1 LEQLR
6 NTVVA
11 VREGA
16 PIQLKEIATV
26 EDSSQEITRIV
37 RINGEP
43 GIRLAVNKQSGTNT
57 VEVARKVLREIERIN
72 QDLPQIH
79 LTPIIDTS
87 DYIERSITNVGTVM
101 LYGGALA
108 VIVLLFFLRSLRA
121 TAVITTAIP
130 ISIIATF
137 VLMYFGGFT
146 LNIMTLGGLALG
158 IGMLVDSAIVVLEN
172 IFRLKQSGMEAE
184 SAAIHGSEEVAAAI
198 IASTLTTL
206 AVFFPLIFV
215 RGMSGVMFKQLAYV
229 VSFSLGCSLVVAL
242 SLVPMLAARLLPQN
256 TDRGRT
262 PSKKENRFFQRLE
275 ESYTGLLRFALN
287 HRWLII
293 FLTLLVLAGSLS
305 LSRFLGTELMPTT
318 DEGEVRVYAE
328 MEVGTRVEVVNELF
342 EKIEAVVKREV
353 PEIKNTVSYVGG
365 TSWRT
370 SGSHTGQL
378 RIALKPRAERTRSSE
393 EISRVL
399 RRSLSGIPGVTIRT
413 RPGRGL
419 FLLRMGTGHSER
431 VEVEIRGHDL
441 IKAEALSRRVQAVVD
456 TVDGVTDTQISLD
469 AGRPEE
475 IIIID
480 RQKAS
485 DMKLS
490 VSVISDMLKTAI
502 SGTLASYFREAGDEI
517 GIRVKLKDAEKMN
530 LREILDLTINNRDGQ
545 PVVLRNVV
553 HIEPQTGPVII
564 ERMNQE
570 RIVTIRAHISG
581 RDMGSVIR
589 IRYKGH

>member
-1 LEQLR
+1 
-6 NTVVA
+6 
-11 VREGA
+11 
-16 PIQLKEIATV
+16 
-26 EDSSQEITRIV
+26 
-37 RINGEP
+37 
-43 GIRLAVNKQSGTNT
+43 
-57 VEVARKVLREIERIN
+57 
-72 QDLPQIH
+72 
-79 LTPIIDTS
+79 
-87 DYIERSITNVGTVM
+87 
-101 LYGGALA
+101 
-108 VIVLLFFLRSLRA
+108 
-121 TAVITTAIP
+121 
-130 ISIIATF
+130 
-137 VLMYFGGFT
+137 
-146 LNIMTLGGLALG
+146 
-158 IGMLVDSAIVVLEN
+158 
-172 IFRLKQSGMEAE
+172 
-184 SAAIHGSEEVAAAI
+184 
-198 IASTLTTL
+198 
-206 AVFFPLIFV
+206 
-215 RGMSGVMFKQLAYV
+215 
-229 VSFSLGCSLVVAL
+229 
-242 SLVPMLAARLLPQN
+242 
-256 TDRGRT
+256 
-262 PSKKENRFFQRLE
+262 
-275 ESYTGLLRFALN
+275 
-287 HRWLII
+287 
-293 FLTLLVLAGSLS
+293 
-305 LSRFLGTELMPTT
+305 
-318 DEGEVRVYAE
+318 

-431 VEVEIRGHDL
+431 VELEIRGHDL

-456 TVDGVTDTQISLD
+456 AVDGVTDTQISLD

-475 IIIID
+475 IVIID

-490 VSVISDMLKTAI
+490 VSVISDMLQTAI

-530 LREILDLTINNRDGQ
+530 LREILDLTINNRDGE

-589 IRYKGH
+589 DIRQGLSVIPVPRDFGILFGGDYEEQQKAFRELLLSFVLALVLVYMVMASLYESLRDPFVVMFCVPLSAIGIILMLFLTNTTFNVQSIIGCIVLGGIVVNNAILLVDHINLLRRRDGMPLRQAIEEGGRRRLRPILMTALTTMLALVPLALGLGEGGEAQAPMARSVIGGLFSSTLITLIVIPIIYSIFARKSVRAQHPAAEVSQVEDAA